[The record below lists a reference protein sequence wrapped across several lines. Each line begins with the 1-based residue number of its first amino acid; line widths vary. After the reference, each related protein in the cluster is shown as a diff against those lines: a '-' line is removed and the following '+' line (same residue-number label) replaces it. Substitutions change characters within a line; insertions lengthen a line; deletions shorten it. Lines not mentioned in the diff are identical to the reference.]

1 MRCSSSSRASCAPRC
16 ARSIA
21 SGGMAARSSCSCSPA
36 PCSTPRSPSPKGCA
50 NKSKAI
56 HSRST
61 ASRFAGRRA
70 SACRPGRIRGS
81 PTVTRWCARP
91 TTRCMSPKKRDAIA
105 SYASTAPNTTS
116 ILRRTMD
123 HTNPPEPTY
132 TPPTSQDPLPSQT
145 PGSVG
150 SIDGDL
156 AGGDAAHLRSRIA
169 ELQRERDHLLAVVD
183 ILQDIST
190 SLHFVDILQTIS
202 RKMGESFELDRC
214 AIFLS
219 GDANE
224 VRLVASYEDPTIRNL
239 VVDLNRYPEL
249 KRTFET
255 GETVFIPDVATEPS
269 LRTIRSTLDA
279 LNVRAIVVVPIQW
292 QGTVIGAIFLRT
304 RRDAEAFSNA
314 DMHFC
319 QVIASLTARA
329 LRNAHRFEALL
340 HDQKEASR
348 DQRRADL
355 QRVALIAFVRRLLDR
370 HTSTADHVW
379 AETLLPKA
387 SDEELERLV
396 TVAMQVI
403 DEEAKG

>member
-1 MRCSSSSRASCAPRC
+1 
-16 ARSIA
+16 
-21 SGGMAARSSCSCSPA
+21 
-36 PCSTPRSPSPKGCA
+36 
-50 NKSKAI
+50 
-56 HSRST
+56 
-61 ASRFAGRRA
+61 
-70 SACRPGRIRGS
+70 
-81 PTVTRWCARP
+81 
-91 TTRCMSPKKRDAIA
+91 
-105 SYASTAPNTTS
+105 
-116 ILRRTMD
+116 MD

-132 TPPTSQDPLPSQT
+132 TPPSSQDPLPSPT
-145 PGSVG
+145 PGSDG
-150 SIDGDL
+150 SIDADV
-156 AGGDAAHLRSRIA
+156 AGTDGAHLRSRIA

-269 LRTIRSTLDA
+269 LRTIRPTLDA
-279 LNVRAIVVVPIQW
+279 RNVRAIVVVPIQW